1 MPGLYDARAL
11 VARLR
16 LGPDRTEEDIAA
28 QGDALES
35 AILQIEDD
43 VAASYREETGF
54 ERLDSILSSGLNWG
68 RIAVTVLAVIA
79 IITENLIRVDDVME
93 SPKPAE

>member
-1 MPGLYDARAL
+1 M
-11 VARLR
+11 R

-54 ERLDSILSSGLNWG
+54 ERLDSICRRA
-68 RIAVTVLAVIA
+68 RIGGGS
-79 IITENLIRVDDVME
+79 RPPF
-93 SPKPAE
+93 SQ